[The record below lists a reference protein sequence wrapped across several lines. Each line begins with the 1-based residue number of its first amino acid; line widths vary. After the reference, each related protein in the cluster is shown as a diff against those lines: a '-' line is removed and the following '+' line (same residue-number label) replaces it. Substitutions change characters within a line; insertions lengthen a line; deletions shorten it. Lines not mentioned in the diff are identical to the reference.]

1 MRIGWWKTG
10 GAPCCLVFCDSKLGL
25 QGIGSRRSNSRRSR
39 AKTSGSR
46 RSRRTSREVTAHVC
60 AGKWRRRKLRETV
73 RQRHRL
79 HLSQS
84 RVPLGRTAI
93 CMAEQWKTWCLCVQ
107 IVPHPSRRG
116 CLISCSSSPCESEW
130 NRRELNMKSKWYHSN
145 IQVNQSEIRMGSK
158 WVQSEFIVKAKW
170 NQSAYEK
177 NLNWNRGSDAMC
189 HVSPSGIRPSA
200 PPPHPPNLL
209 SNFSWLHLYIS

>member
-79 HLSQS
+79 HLFSQS

-93 CMAEQWKTWCLCVQ
+93 CIAARWKTLSVCMQ
-107 IVPHPSRRG
+107 ILPPHPSRQV
-116 CLISCSSSPCESEW
+116 CLISSPSLLTFLPGQSPGLSLPCP
-130 NRRELNMKSKWYHSN
+130 RRRDSKGRKEFA
-145 IQVNQSEIRMGSK
+145 VGSW
-158 WVQSEFIVKAKW
+158 WV
-170 NQSAYEK
+170 
-177 NLNWNRGSDAMC
+177 LDAMGP
-189 HVSPSGIRPSA
+189 V
-200 PPPHPPNLL
+200 LL
-209 SNFSWLHLYIS
+209 GWWWGWGPVVGDWWLE